1 MCHAKDTVHTQN
13 TVNFMSK
20 VLDKL
25 KNDDIVIYHLRI
37 NQSGPERLFELLMRT
52 IVVTAQQYEVVQ
64 RS

>member
-1 MCHAKDTVHTQN
+1 
-13 TVNFMSK
+13 MSK